1 MKGTELTIRTLNTA
15 DAAAFQAL
23 RLAATID
30 SPAAIWPTYEEQ
42 AGLSPDQIETIV
54 TPSDTQVV
62 YGVFAHDTLIGIAGL
77 RRETFSKVSHK
88 GTVWGVFVAPSARG
102 AGAAR
107 MLLNALIAHARE
119 AGIEQLHLLVNTEN
133 TSAQAL
139 YRCAGFETYGIE
151 PRALRVNG
159 RYYDEAHMLLRL
171 RAGTER

>member
-1 MKGTELTIRTLNTA
+1 MNRTELTVRALNAA

-23 RLAATID
+23 RLAATVD

-42 AGLSPDQIETIV
+42 AGFSPDQIEAIV
-54 TPSDTQVV
+54 TPGNKQVV
-62 YGVFAHDTLIGIAGL
+62 YGAFAHDTLVGIAGL
-77 RRETFSKVSHK
+77 RRDTFSKVWHK
-88 GTVWGVFVAPSARG
+88 GTVWGVFVAPSARC

-139 YRCAGFETYGIE
+139 YRSAGFETYGVE
-151 PRALRVNG
+151 PHALRVDG

-171 RAGTER
+171 